1 MDRHVVRGVQWP
13 GPRLALTNVATGE
26 TTTRDVLGSLRYR
39 AVDDAGI
46 LWCTGRRDED
56 GRASACPRGNRAS
69 SGVHCADCA
78 AADPYR
84 FVHIVHRQNFL
95 SKSLERVVLQPHWLY
110 VATFAG
116 GETKV
121 GTAADPRKSA
131 RLLEQGALVGRY
143 VARAV
148 DGRVVRILED
158 ATTDAAGLRQAVR
171 ASVKV
176 AGLARPLDLAALAA
190 LDAANADAAS
200 FAREVLGELSA
211 DPSSDVAD
219 DTFAVVDERWEA
231 PTRDDVF
238 AGRRTSYPL
247 DPGVGSHGLDVRWG
261 VGSAVGAEV
270 AVDPG
275 TVYVADLSRLRGR
288 RIEFGEYETV
298 LPAVQEALF

>member
-13 GPRLALTNVATGE
+13 GPRLALTNVRTGE

-39 AVDDAGI
+39 AIDDAGI
-46 LWCTGRRDED
+46 VWCIGRRDDD
-56 GRASACPRGNRAS
+56 GRATACPRGNRAS

-158 ATTDAAGLRQAVR
+158 AATDVAGLRQAVR
-171 ASVKV
+171 ASAKA
-176 AGLARPLDLAALAA
+176 AGLARPVHLAA

-200 FAREVLGELSA
+200 FAREVLREVAA
-211 DPSSDVAD
+211 DPSTEVAD
-219 DTFAVVDERWEA
+219 DSFSVVDERWEA

-238 AGRRTSYPL
+238 SGRRSSYPL
-247 DPGVGSHGLDVRWG
+247 DPGVGTHGLDVRWG

-270 AVDPG
+270 TADPG

-288 RIEFGEYETV
+288 RVEFGDYETA